1 MKGSIFILAL
11 LISPLF
17 NSNSVDCIWG
27 AKDVESYRVLETGYG
42 AKIYFSGGYG
52 SSDFIIK
59 LDGAIYYKTFNEIFF
74 IKDDFCDWE
83 DDVLV
88 IDDEV
93 FGVQKVTKV
102 D

>member
-1 MKGSIFILAL
+1 MIYLFYFL
-11 LISPLF
+11 LPFLEISEKETL
-17 NSNSVDCIWG
+17 DCVYN
-27 AKDVESYRVLETGYG
+27 AKSKESYRVLETGYG

-52 SSDFIIK
+52 SAFVVK
-59 LDGAIYYKTFNEIFF
+59 LDGSIYTKTFNEVYF
-74 IKDDFCDWE
+74 IKDDFCDYE

-93 FGVQKVTKV
+93 FGVQTVSKV